1 MFMPT
6 AADQETKARLVAAAS
21 ALFAAHG
28 LHGTTVRDIAARGGV
43 NLASGH
49 YHYGSK
55 KALYLEVLRAQF
67 AEVGRV
73 LQRLGAR
80 PTEKTLRGMKPEA
93 LAEMLRTRIQ
103 GMLDHLLGPPP
114 SLHGQLMMRELMD
127 PSEALPIIVAEFIR
141 PMQAETEQIIARLVP
156 ALDTDAV
163 QHCAFSIVGQVLFYR
178 FAMPA
183 MLHMMERDSYP
194 PGFTRTLAEHIMEF
208 SLGGM
213 ERVAKARPGRKRA
226 R

>member
-1 MFMPT
+1 MPT
-6 AADQETKARLVAAAS
+6 TAEQETKTRLVAAAS

-28 LHGTTVRDIAARGGV
+28 FHGTKVRDIAARGGV

-55 KALYLEVLRAQF
+55 KALYLEVLREQF

-73 LQRLGAR
+73 LQQLGAR
-80 PTEKTLRGMKPEA
+80 PTEAALRRMKPDA
-93 LAEMLRTRIQ
+93 LLEMLHTRVQ

-127 PSEALPIIVAEFIR
+127 PSEALPVVVAEFIR
-141 PMQAETEQIIARLVP
+141 PMHRETEQIIEHLMP
-156 ALDTDAV
+156 DLDAAQV
-163 QHCAFSIVGQVLFYR
+163 ERCAYSIIGQVLIYR
-178 FAMPA
+178 FCMPA
-183 MLHMMERDSYP
+183 MLHMMQRDQYP
-194 PGFTRTLAEHIMEF
+194 AGFTRALTDHIMTF

-213 ERVAKARPGRKRA
+213 ERMVTTQPRRKRRA

>member
-1 MFMPT
+1 MPSV
-6 AADQETKARLVAAAS
+6 AEQETKARLVAAAS

-28 LHGTTVRDIAARGGV
+28 FHGTKVRDIAARGGV

-67 AEVGRV
+67 AEVGGV

-80 PTEKTLRGMKPEA
+80 PTEAALRRMTPDA
-93 LAEMLRTRIQ
+93 LVEMLRTRVQ

-114 SLHGQLMMRELMD
+114 SLHGQLMLRELVD
-127 PSEALPIIVAEFIR
+127 PSEALAVIVAEFIR
-141 PMQAETEQIIARLVP
+141 PMQRETEQIIARLMSK
-156 ALDTDAV
+156 LDAEQV
-163 QHCAFSIVGQVLFYR
+163 ERCAFSIVSQVLFYR
-178 FAMPA
+178 FTMPA
-183 MLHMMERDSYP
+183 MLHMMEREQYP
-194 PGFTRTLAEHIMEF
+194 AGFTRTLADHIMTF

-213 ERVAKARPGRKRA
+213 ERVAAARPRKKRRA